1 MISQHVRED
10 TDYFT
15 CLQTGKAM
23 MGGGDKPWKTLV
35 AKNCSHSQFCLSG
48 FCFSRCACLRYFIEI
63 NTHTFFA
70 WKSVLE
76 SFPNIQSR
84 QDTHTWACC
93 QCIYRHAHNPTINTS
108 CGENAARLFL
118 VLLVEKLLVAQKRS
132 CRATLRKSVAS
143 FSFLHK
149 NEYKIK
155 KMSRQRQGWRRYVTW
170 FFCVGHWHFVTFDR
184 TKIHLSFGKN
194 FLLVQFESSTDLPS
208 DCGWLLSRIQGIF
221 FRKLSCQLLQK
232 TKRTLEVSQKELIK
246 IAFIIQF
253 GFISHTAS
261 LMQMLLSSSIL
272 CLSVSSSASC
282 LALSA
287 ASMSFLAVWE
297 LSDSWEPASHGQN
310 VTRVQKS
317 SVYVCYDPVWV
328 RVCVHARLG
337 RIKCAH
343 TCQPDR
349 MFTGKWME
357 HFDKEFNIQ
366 WCVFVC
372 FKKGAAEDKMPDAYP
387 RRPDIAPVFFETL
400 LKTSTP
406 PSNLF
411 MLSLHLLFKGI
422 KLTLLSCIQY
432 AVIILY
438 DDDTSI
444 KCTNHFN

>member
-1 MISQHVRED
+1 MHIQARTQSHYQHFLWRE
-10 TDYFT
+10 
-15 CLQTGKAM
+15 
-23 MGGGDKPWKTLV
+23 
-35 AKNCSHSQFCLSG
+35 
-48 FCFSRCACLRYFIEI
+48 
-63 NTHTFFA
+63 
-70 WKSVLE
+70 
-76 SFPNIQSR
+76 
-84 QDTHTWACC
+84 CC
-93 QCIYRHAHNPTINTS
+93 QTIFSSAGGKTTRGTKKELQS
-108 CGENAARLFL
+108 YSQKVCGFILFPS
-118 VLLVEKLLVAQKRS
+118 QKWIQN
-132 CRATLRKSVAS
+132 K
-143 FSFLHK
+143 K
-149 NEYKIK
+149 NVQAKTRMKKICD
-155 KMSRQRQGWRRYVTW
+155 MV

-272 CLSVSSSASC
+272 CFSVSSSASC

-387 RRPDIAPVFFETL
+387 HRPDIAPVFFETL